1 MTFVSLR
8 RKCKYQYAIE
18 QTTEIDV
25 IVIVAYKFSQTN
37 LSKYG
42 FITIILTINV
52 MFFFKLGNI
61 IFIFIHQWM
70 VERMQSSIQ
79 SDAITLTTL
88 KYSATVIV
96 HI

>member
-52 MFFFKLGNI
+52 MFFLN
-61 IFIFIHQWM
+61 
-70 VERMQSSIQ
+70 
-79 SDAITLTTL
+79 
-88 KYSATVIV
+88 
-96 HI
+96 